1 MRDTSE
7 GVGER
12 TWGAKVDALGHG
24 TRAELELE
32 EEEAIMEYLT

>member
-12 TWGAKVDALGHG
+12 TWGAKVDALGPG

-32 EEEAIMEYLT
+32 EEDAIMEYLT